1 METNNKKFVFYFLV
15 LQAFVLIISILV
27 LSTSINIFF
36 ENLMEVKDLNFNL
49 RNEYI
54 NFANKELTDLEKLR
68 KLSIDPLMELKPDS
82 KSLLLSFSLSVAS
95 GILIGFLV
103 VSTQS

>member
-1 METNNKKFVFYFLV
+1 MKTNNKKFVFYFLV
-15 LQAFVLIISILV
+15 LQAFVIFISILV
-27 LSTSINIFF
+27 LSTSINVFF

-54 NFANKELTDLEKLR
+54 NFVNKELTDLEKLR
-68 KLSIDPLMELKPDS
+68 ELSRNPLTELKPDN
-82 KSLLLSFSLSVAS
+82 KSLLLSLSLSIAS